1 MDTMRNYSLIF
12 LSLFSLSAKTAAGAR
27 TPPLPD
33 HYGDTSV
40 IIHINDGSLNE
51 WPDDRFTTDKESN
64 IAYAIDNDS
73 HNLYLALKVSNR
85 GEQVKI
91 SRMGMKLFLDMK
103 GKKKETRGIEF
114 PVKGENGGFR
124 MENTGGNQNDQQE
137 NRQDAARMKAMF
149 RLSAVTMKL
158 FGFEGQADEQGLVRE
173 GSANIAFNWDST
185 NSLGIEY
192 IIPLALFHE
201 DMNDLNQ
208 RTISIGWKING
219 MDASSFSGNN
229 NNFGGGEGGGG
240 FRGGRG
246 GGGGG
251 GGFRSGRTE
260 SNSGGNQQFDREK
273 FMKEQELWA
282 KYTFNLPKS

>member
-1 MDTMRNYSLIF
+1 MRKYSFIF
-12 LSLFSLSAKTAAGAR
+12 LSIFFISAKNAKG
-27 TPPLPD
+27 TPPPRLPNF
-33 HYGDTSV
+33 YRDTTV
-40 IIHINDGSLNE
+40 ILHNNDGLLNE
-51 WPDDRFTTDKESN
+51 WPDDRFTIDKESN
-64 IAYAIDNDS
+64 IAYAVDNDS

-91 SRMGMKLFLDMK
+91 SRMGMKLYVDMK
-103 GKKKETRGIEF
+103 GKKKESRGIEF

-124 MENTGGNQNDQQE
+124 MENNTGGTQNDQQE

-158 FGFEGQADEQGLVRE
+158 FGFEGQADEQGLVRD

-185 NSLGIEY
+185 NTLGIEY
-192 IIPLALFHE
+192 IILLALFHE

-208 RTISIGWKING
+208 RSVSIGWKING
-219 MDASSFSGNN
+219 MDASSFSGNS
-229 NNFGGGEGGGG
+229 NNFSGGEGGGGG

-251 GGFRSGRTE
+251 GGFRGGRSGN
-260 SNSGGNQQFDREK
+260 NSGGNQEFDRDK
-273 FMKEQELWA
+273 FMKEQEFWG